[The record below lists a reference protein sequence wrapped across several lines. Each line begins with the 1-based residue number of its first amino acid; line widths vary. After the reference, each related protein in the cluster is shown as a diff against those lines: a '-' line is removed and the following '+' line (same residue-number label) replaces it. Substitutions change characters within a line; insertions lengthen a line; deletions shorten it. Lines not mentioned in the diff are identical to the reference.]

1 MKFAYKGMRFTH
13 HSQACVFIGLSI
25 VPFVRRAHIYYI
37 CLYTDPIKWSPIGCH
52 VMKARTKN
60 VFFFGVQFTKL
71 YSLTRMKWA
80 LKVNQGEELSWLYEC
95 WMFFLFSLSFSVR
108 IHFTSANANASI
120 VGIAQLSDY
129 GYFHYRF
136 AITLMKRY
144 SHVYFVLWAVSF
156 DCFARWYIRTYVR
169 WSSCREC
176 LLID

>member
-1 MKFAYKGMRFTH
+1 
-13 HSQACVFIGLSI
+13 
-25 VPFVRRAHIYYI
+25 
-37 CLYTDPIKWSPIGCH
+37 
-52 VMKARTKN
+52 MKARTKN

-156 DCFARWYIRTYVR
+156 DCFCPMVHSYIRKMIVVPRVFTDRLESWLLYAQFADCVGVVFVVDVVPVLT
-169 WSSCREC
+169 C
-176 LLID
+176 LIDIPHDNFHSQFGQAEWQ

>member
-13 HSQACVFIGLSI
+13 HSQACVFIGLSN
-25 VPFVRRAHIYYI
+25 VPFVHI
-37 CLYTDPIKWSPIGCH
+37 LYMLIYRSDQMITDRLPCNESSNK
-52 VMKARTKN
+52 KR
-60 VFFFGVQFTKL
+60 VFFLVSNLRNYT